1 MKINPAFYRKIYL
14 RLFKFNNMK
23 INILLTIIVPII
35 CYITACNNVDKN
47 HLSINLDNTTDTI
60 RYSEFAKSLDYIQL
74 DTKDSC
80 LISNIKSIYMDE
92 DTFCLLDK
100 RGAGIFVF
108 TSTGEFVCQINY
120 FGQAPHEFID
130 ITSFTIDPY
139 LNQICIWDVGSR
151 SIKKYTYKGAFVE
164 AYRTDAL
171 IRDFMVFQDKKN
183 LFILPFY
190 SKECPYCIWIEDQN
204 NQVIKNFNYPKPQ
217 NDQFEFISTYCNKEV
232 NSLYYYDRNY
242 DQISYITPDTLYSV
256 YSIDLKQRLSND
268 LRAKNPA
275 SIKLENFAM
284 MWNFSFSPKYLLM
297 NYYYYGQEKPYKW
310 VLLNRNT
317 NITEIANDII
327 NDIDSVQTE
336 TQSIFFLNER
346 TWCRA
351 IESTD
356 PNNCNITLQMINLK

>member
-1 MKINPAFYRKIYL
+1 MLYPVGIVTNTILVCRHATYFMKQSAGCPF
-14 RLFKFNNMK
+14 FD
-23 INILLTIIVPII
+23 
-35 CYITACNNVDKN
+35 AC
-47 HLSINLDNTTDTI
+47 S
-60 RYSEFAKSLDYIQL
+60 
-74 DTKDSC
+74 
-80 LISNIKSIYMDE
+80 
-92 DTFCLLDK
+92 
-100 RGAGIFVF
+100 
-108 TSTGEFVCQINY
+108 
-120 FGQAPHEFID
+120 
-130 ITSFTIDPY
+130 
-139 LNQICIWDVGSR
+139 
-151 SIKKYTYKGAFVE
+151 